1 MLTSD
6 KPPRQTGGFGGDP
19 GKKNADW
26 RKKLEPFFPEEL
38 KRLIWNITIKESEQ
52 ATELRVRAERPTI
65 LIAGKRQIKVNKWV
79 PEGDTVQQLAE
90 ALLGHSIYA
99 RSEELRGGFV
109 TLPGGSR
116 AGLCGR
122 AVMENG
128 RLHHMQDFSSIDI
141 RIARPIKGSAD
152 SLMQYISQDEKPM
165 STLLIGPPG
174 CGKTTVLRDA
184 ARQLSEA
191 GLQVG
196 IVDERSEV
204 AACVKGV
211 PQLDVGP
218 SSDVLDACDK
228 AEGMMLLL
236 RAFSPDVLIAD
247 EIGRREDADA
257 IEEASRCGVS
267 VIATAHASSLD
278 ELMHRPIMNQ
288 LLRQRSFDRY
298 ILLGKQSSFVRAWN
312 GAFGIIAE
320 GTPPVTA
327 PVVRPASPSETPP
340 ILTEP
345 GLRVYVGE
353 RFENGERGIMKE
365 AAIADD

>member
-1 MLTSD
+1 
-6 KPPRQTGGFGGDP
+6 
-19 GKKNADW
+19 
-26 RKKLEPFFPEEL
+26 
-38 KRLIWNITIKESEQ
+38 LIWNITARESEQ
-52 ATELRVRAERPTI
+52 VTEVRIRAQRPV
-65 LIAGKRQIKVNKWV
+65 LLLAGKRQVKTTKWI
-79 PEGDTVQQLAE
+79 PEGETIQQLAE

-141 RIARPIKGSAD
+141 RIARPIKGAAD
-152 SLMQYISQDEKPM
+152 EIMQYASEDGRAL

-174 CGKTTVLRDA
+174 CGKTTVLRDT

-196 IVDERSEV
+196 IVDERSEI

-218 SSDVLDACDK
+218 FSDVLDACDK

-247 EIGRREDADA
+247 EIGRQEDADA

-267 VIATAHASSLD
+267 VIATAHAGSLE

-298 ILLGKQSSFVRAWN
+298 ILLGKRSSFVRAWN
-312 GAFGIIAE
+312 GTFGIIAQNE
-320 GTPPVTA
+320 PSLAVEEPHAEVNLRSVNQHTPV
-327 PVVRPASPSETPP
+327 
-340 ILTEP
+340 LNEP
-345 GLRVYVGE
+345 GVRIYVGE
-353 RFENGERGIMKE
+353 RLSNGERGVMKE
-365 AAIADD
+365 VTPVL